1 MNMTTGEKIAA
12 LRKEKGI
19 TQEALAESL
28 KVSRQSVSRWE
39 MDAAFPETEKLIKL
53 SRLLECSIDFL
64 LNGDMQKGRESNTEL
79 SARDCFRFIREC
91 TYFFLATS
99 VDGKPRLRPMGFVY
113 ADDKALYIATD
124 NRKNVY
130 SELFHNPQVE
140 LASYNLNTRRWIR
153 ISGRAE
159 QESSGAV
166 LEEMADMYPMIKQEY
181 IQRDAMYFVIFKVI
195 IESASIA

>member
-1 MNMTTGEKIAA
+1 MTTGEKIAA
-12 LRKEKGI
+12 LRKGKGI

-53 SRLLECSIDFL
+53 SRLLECSIDYL
-64 LNGDMQKGRESNTEL
+64 LNGDLQKGSECDTEV
-79 SARDCFRFIREC
+79 SAEDCFRFIREC

-99 VDGKPRLRPMGFVY
+99 ADGKPRLRPMGFIY

-124 NRKNVY
+124 SRKNVY
-130 SELFHNPQVE
+130 SELFHNPLVE

-153 ISGRAE
+153 ISGRVE
-159 QESSGAV
+159 QDSSGAV
-166 LEEMADMYPMIKQEY
+166 REEMENLYPMIRQEY
-181 IQRDAMYFVIFKVI
+181 IQRDEMFFVIFRVMIEEAVI
-195 IESASIA
+195 S